1 VRVGGVGFARAAR
14 PGALEARQRGRI
26 APAVAHNAGNTWAA
40 AAAQGV
46 SGVLRVFLDRCIA
59 DAEAR
64 GLERRPWRAW
74 GATVA
79 FCVLVGCTAQDPRA
93 MLERA
98 RGFERQGN
106 PNAALVQYKAALQAA
121 PGLAEARVGLGR
133 LLMDQGDHEGAAVE
147 FQRAANDGA
156 PKAEVY
162 PLWAEA
168 LVKTGDFKRAIH
180 QLSSWTVDDPAA
192 RAAVLTQLALAW
204 SGQRD
209 RTKVE
214 ATLSLA
220 LQADP
225 KNPAARLLKARVEG
239 SYGRWNEAEALAD
252 ALIAENPAYVDALL
266 FKVQLLEFR
275 NDRKQAIATAERALN
290 AKPSSVPVLAVLVRM
305 LLDAGERDAA
315 AKHVDTLKAVADW
328 HPAAVLADAQLAVAR
343 ENYALARERVQS
355 LLSALPDNQA
365 VLTLA
370 GLIEAKLDFPVQAI
384 AHYRKVLSMEPGLDS
399 VRIELAR
406 AEIRLGLY
414 TDGLGTLQPMLSA
427 ASPPAAAL
435 ALASDAHLRLG
446 NFKQSDTLLQ
456 QAAAAAPDNTRLR
469 TVRLVRQLQSGDADR
484 PLADLQQLSNQTQDT
499 YVDEAHLAARLAR
512 GEYDAAMEILD
523 TMARKVPGQATH
535 HELRGRVHL
544 LRRDMAAA
552 RASFEKALEIDK
564 GRFGAVASLV
574 ALDLLD
580 NKPEQAIARVQR
592 VVDADPKNSVALIA
606 LAELKVRHGGTH
618 AESIRLLRAAAEASP
633 LAADPRVRLVEQSL
647 RKRRFKEALGFAQ
660 EALAALPGDP
670 RVLEVA
676 GRAQFEAGNVEQAA
690 KTFRALAGLSPN
702 AALPYMRLAR
712 VYVVQGNREAALT
725 AVRKAIELDSSSVEA
740 QNSLIDLL
748 IEANQGVQAQQF
760 VRRQREARPADP
772 AGYVLESAYHL
783 RTKAADKAVAVLRE
797 GLSRTGDPAL
807 ARNLFSLQLQ
817 LGRDAEAARFG
828 EDWMR
833 KHPADA
839 AFDYLMSVR
848 DIARGDLK
856 SAESRLR
863 RVVEVYPTNGLALN
877 NMAWVLVN
885 GGKGG
890 AEAVAYARR
899 AVSVL
904 PDQPDIMDTLASA
917 LAADGKTA
925 EALTIQRQALD
936 LSEGRPEIRLGLARI
951 ALQAGDM
958 TTARRELGQLEALG
972 TKFSEHAEV
981 GALLKKLPP

>member
-1 VRVGGVGFARAAR
+1 
-14 PGALEARQRGRI
+14 
-26 APAVAHNAGNTWAA
+26 
-40 AAAQGV
+40 
-46 SGVLRVFLDRCIA
+46 
-59 DAEAR
+59 
-64 GLERRPWRAW
+64 
-74 GATVA
+74 
-79 FCVLVGCTAQDPRA
+79 

-106 PNAALVQYKAALQAA
+106 PNAALVQYKATLQAA
-121 PGLAEARVGLGR
+121 PELAEARMGLGR
-133 LLMDQGDHEGAAVE
+133 LLLAQGDHEEATVE
-147 FQRAANDGA
+147 FQRAAKDGA
-156 PKAEVY
+156 PAAEVY

-168 LVKTGDFKRAIH
+168 LVKTGDFRRAVNL
-180 QLSSWTVDDPAA
+180 LSSWTVEDPAA

-209 RTKVE
+209 RSKAE

-225 KNPAARLLKARVEG
+225 KNPAARLLKARIEG
-239 SYGRWNEAEALAD
+239 SYGRWTEAEALAD

-266 FKVQLLEFR
+266 VKAQFLEYR
-275 NDRKQAIATAERALN
+275 NERKQAIATAERALEV
-290 AKPSSVPVLAVLVRM
+290 KPSSVPVLATLVRM

-315 AKHVDTLKAVADW
+315 EKHVNTLKAVAGW
-328 HPAAVLADAQLAVAR
+328 HPSAVLAEAQLAVAR
-343 ENYALARERVQS
+343 ENYALARERVQG
-355 LLSALPDNQA
+355 LLSASPDNLA
-365 VLTLA
+365 VLALA
-370 GLIEAKLDFPVQAI
+370 GLIEAQLDAPVQAI
-384 AHYRKVLSMEPGLDS
+384 AHYRKALSMEPSQES

-414 TDGLGTLQPMLSA
+414 ADGLATLEPLLSA
-427 ASPPAAAL
+427 ASPPAGAL
-435 ALASDAHLRLG
+435 AIASDAHLRLG
-446 NFKQSDTLLQ
+446 NFKQSDTLLK

-484 PLADLQQLSNQTQDT
+484 PLADLQQLSSQTKDT
-499 YVDEAHLAARLAR
+499 YVDEAHFAARLSR
-512 GEYDAAMEILD
+512 GEYDAAMEVLD
-523 TMARKVPGQATH
+523 TMSRKAPGQAAH

-544 LRRDMAAA
+544 LRRDFAAA
-552 RASFEKALEIDK
+552 RASFDKALELDK

-574 ALDLLD
+574 KLDLLD

-592 VVDADPKNSVALIA
+592 IVDADRKNSVALVA
-606 LAELKVRHGGTH
+606 LAELKARHGGTY
-618 AESIRLLRAAAEASP
+618 AESTSLLRAAAEASP
-633 LAADPRVRLVEQSL
+633 QAADPRVRLVEQSL

-660 EALAALPGDP
+660 EALAAVPGDP

-676 GRAQFEAGNVEQAA
+676 GRAQFAAGDVEQAA
-690 KTFRALAGLSPN
+690 KTFRALAEVAPN
-702 AALPYMRLAR
+702 SALPYMRLAR

-725 AVRKAIELDSSSVEA
+725 AVLKAVEVDFSSVEA
-740 QNSLIDLL
+740 QNNLIDLL
-748 IEANQGVQAQQF
+748 IQANRGEQAKEF
-760 VRRQREARPADP
+760 VRRQREMRPSDP
-772 AGYVLESAYHL
+772 AGYVLESAYHM

-828 EDWMR
+828 EEWMR
-833 KHPADA
+833 KHPSDA

-863 RVVEVYPTNGLALN
+863 RVVEVFPANGLALN

-885 GGKGG
+885 NGKGG
-890 AEAVAYARR
+890 ADAVAYARR

-904 PDQPDIMDTLASA
+904 PDEPDIMDTLASA

-925 EALTIQRQALD
+925 EALTIQRQALE

-951 ALQAGDM
+951 ALKAGD
-958 TTARRELGQLEALG
+958 TTMARRELGKLEALG
-972 TKFSEHAEV
+972 TKFNEHAEV
-981 GALLKKLPP
+981 SALLKKLPP